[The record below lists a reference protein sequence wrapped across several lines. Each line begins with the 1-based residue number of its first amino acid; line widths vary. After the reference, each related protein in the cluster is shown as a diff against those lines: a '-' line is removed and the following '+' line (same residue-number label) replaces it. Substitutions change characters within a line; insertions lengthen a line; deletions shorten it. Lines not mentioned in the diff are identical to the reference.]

1 MLALLPLPQKPLPYR
16 TGIKDSGQ
24 GLDMDK
30 ALNLDS
36 DGHLLH
42 LADWSEP
49 AAQQLAASE
58 NIELSDAHWEI
69 IYLLKE
75 FHQRFELS
83 PPMRPLVKYIAQN
96 LGKEKGRSI
105 YLMQL
110 FPPSPARVAS
120 KIAGLPRPENCL

>member
-1 MLALLPLPQKPLPYR
+1 MQALSPLLQKPLPYKV
-16 TGIKDSGQ
+16 GIKNSGH
-24 GLDMDK
+24 GVDMEK
-30 ALNLDS
+30 ALILDS
-36 DGHLLH
+36 DGHLVH
-42 LADWSEP
+42 LTDWSEH

-58 NIELSDAHWEI
+58 NIVLTDAHWEI

-83 PPMRPLVKYIAQN
+83 PPMRPLVKYIAQR

>member
-1 MLALLPLPQKPLPYR
+1 
-16 TGIKDSGQ
+16 
-24 GLDMDK
+24 MDK
-30 ALNLDS
+30 ALKLDS
-36 DGHLLH
+36 DGHLQN
-42 LADWSEP
+42 LADWSEQT
-49 AAQQLAASE
+49 AQQLAASE
-58 NIELSDAHWEI
+58 NIELSAAHWEI

-75 FHQRFELS
+75 FHQRFELA